1 MKIDGYTPMCVIEVW
16 SNHAA
21 SCVITQFRL
30 LDNGRAY
37 ATVKNLEIMHRGTW
51 TDLKLSITVLYR
63 KSIA

>member
-1 MKIDGYTPMCVIEVW
+1 MCITEVW

-30 LDNGRAY
+30 IDDRRAC
-37 ATVKNLEIMHRGTW
+37 ATISNLEIINRGTW
-51 TDLKLSITVLYR
+51 NDLKLSITVLYR